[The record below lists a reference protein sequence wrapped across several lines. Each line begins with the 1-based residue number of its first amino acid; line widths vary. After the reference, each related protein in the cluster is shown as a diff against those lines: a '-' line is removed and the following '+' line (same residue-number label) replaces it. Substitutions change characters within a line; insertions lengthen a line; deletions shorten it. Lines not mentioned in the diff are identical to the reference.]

1 MQYFKI
7 YLAGGDNAPITLPQE
22 EPITAYDFYQY
33 LMRERTGADGITVV
47 DAGLCFNSKA
57 IIGLEKVHG
66 IQYDTPNI

>member
-7 YLAGGDNAPITLPQE
+7 YLAGGDNTPITLPQE

-47 DAGLCFNSKA
+47 DDGLCIHSKA
-57 IIGLEKVHG
+57 IIAVEKVNG
-66 IQYDTPNI
+66 IHYDTSNI